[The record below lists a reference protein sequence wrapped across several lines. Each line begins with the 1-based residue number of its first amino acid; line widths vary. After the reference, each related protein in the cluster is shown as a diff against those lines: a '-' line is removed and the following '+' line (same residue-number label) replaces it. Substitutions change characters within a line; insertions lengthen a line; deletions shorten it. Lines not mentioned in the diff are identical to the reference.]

1 MYGTISQLL
10 DKTTAENPDAIV
22 QLGKNRAG
30 SFIPRS
36 YSLLQRE
43 SRGLAL
49 ALRRL
54 GVRRGDAVGI
64 ISDNRSEWFVADL
77 AILSLGAADVPR
89 GRDAMPYEIEYMFS
103 VTGLSIAFAENDA
116 QLEKMLALRPSLPAL
131 RTIILIEGENRSD
144 SGDVEVRLY
153 SDLLEEGLSLLDAE
167 GGKEEIEREI
177 ALGNEEDTATIIF
190 TSGTTGLPKGVMLS
204 HRNIIYQLHAVDK
217 IIVFEKGWT
226 ALSVL
231 PIWHAFERIIQYVV
245 LFKCCTVAYSKPIG
259 KVMLTDFQRVNPEV
273 FCSVPRIWET
283 VKAGVYQNLKNK
295 KPIERKV
302 FSFFLAAAKL
312 RRHFENL
319 AYDLYPR
326 LGKPNRI
333 RMKAAMIPYAFFS
346 LIYRLGDKLA
356 FSQIKEKLG
365 SSFVAGISGGGS
377 MSRDVE
383 EFFSAIGIKLLD
395 GYGLTETAPVIG
407 LQRYPRSIVGYMQP
421 FEGTEI
427 KVVDPETGRELP
439 KGEKGEL
446 LVRGPQVMKGYYNDE
461 ERTRRVIDRD
471 GFFHTGDLAI
481 IEARGDFAIVGRVKD
496 TIVLSGGENIEP
508 VPIEN
513 ALIASE
519 YIESAV
525 VVGQDRRYLGAL
537 IVIDSKNVERFLKDS
552 NVPYFNKTDLTDMDE
567 VRHLID
573 GEVQRL
579 VSRANGFKPYEQV
592 SRFVLLSRPFQ
603 VGRELSAKQEVKR
616 AEIQKLYK
624 DEIES
629 IFI

>member
-1 MYGTISQLL
+1 MYGTIIQLF
-10 DKTTAENPDAIV
+10 DNTVRNNPEAIA

-30 SFIPRS
+30 SFIPRT
-36 YSLLQRE
+36 YATLQRE
-43 SRGLAL
+43 SRAIAL
-49 ALRRL
+49 SLRRL
-54 GVRRGDAVGI
+54 GVKRGDVVGI
-64 ISDNRSEWFVADL
+64 ISDNRSEWFVIDL
-77 AILSLGAADVPR
+77 AILSLGAADTPR
-89 GRDAMPYEIEYMFS
+89 GRDAMPYEVEYILGATKS
-103 VTGLSIAFAENDA
+103 RIVFAENPD
-116 QLEKMLALRPSLPAL
+116 QLCKIAALKPSLPFL
-131 RTIILIEGENRSD
+131 ETIILIEGDKIETSD
-144 SGDVEVRLY
+144 VNVILY
-153 SDLLEEGLSLLDAE
+153 SELLEQGLHLLDAE
-167 GGKEEIEREI
+167 GGQEEIEREI
-177 ALGNEEDTATIIF
+177 ALGTEEDTATIIF
-190 TSGTTGLPKGVMLS
+190 TSGTTGMPKGVMIS

-217 IIVFEKGWT
+217 IIDFKKGWT
-226 ALSVL
+226 SLSVL

-245 LFKCCTVAYSKPIG
+245 IFKCCNIAYSKPIG

-273 FCSVPRIWET
+273 LCSVPRIWET

-295 KPIERKV
+295 KPVERKV
-302 FSFFLAAAKL
+302 FDFFVSVAKRKL
-312 RRHFENL
+312 HFENI

-326 LGKPNRI
+326 FGKPNKI
-333 RMKAAMIPYAFFS
+333 MMKLALIPYFF
-346 LIYRLGDKLA
+346 LNILYKLGDKVA

-377 MSRDVE
+377 MSKDVE

-407 LQRYPRSIVGYMQP
+407 LQRYPRSIQGYMQP

-427 KVVDPETGRELP
+427 KIIDTETGEQLGI
-439 KGEKGEL
+439 GEKGEL
-446 LVRGPQVMKGYYNDE
+446 LVRGPQVMKGYYNDP
-461 ERTRRVIDRD
+461 ERTARAIDSD

-481 IEARGDFAIVGRVKD
+481 VEARGDFAIVGRVKD

-513 ALIASE
+513 AIKSSE
-519 YIESAV
+519 YVDNVV

-537 IVIDSKNVERFLKDS
+537 IVIDTKNVERYLKDS
-552 NVPYFNKTDLTDMDE
+552 QVPYINKADLTELDE

-579 VSRANGFKPYEQV
+579 VSRSTGFKPYEQV
-592 SRFVLLSRPFQ
+592 PRFVLLSKPFQ

-624 DEIES
+624 DEIDS
-629 IFI
+629 IFS

>member
-1 MYGTISQLL
+1 MYGTIIQVF
-10 DKTTAENPDAIV
+10 DKTVNDNPDAIV

-30 SFIPRS
+30 SFIPRT
-36 YSLLQRE
+36 YATLQRE
-43 SRGLAL
+43 SRALAL
-49 ALRRL
+49 ALRHL
-54 GVRRGDAVGI
+54 GVQRGDIVGI
-64 ISDNRSEWFVADL
+64 ISDNRSEWFVTDL
-77 AILSLGAADVPR
+77 AILSLGAADTPR
-89 GRDAMPYEIEYMFS
+89 GRDAMPYEVEYILG
-103 VTGLSIAFAENDA
+103 VTRCRMAFAENKD
-116 QLEKMLALRPSLPAL
+116 QLNKILALKPSLPDL
-131 RTIILIEGENRSD
+131 ERIVLIEGEKPESAE
-144 SGDVEVRLY
+144 VEVILY
-153 SDLLEEGLSLLDAE
+153 QDLLDEGLALLDAE
-167 GGKEEIEREI
+167 GGKAEIEREI
-177 ALGNEEDTATIIF
+177 ALGDEEDTATIIF

-217 IIVFEKGWT
+217 IIDFKKGWT

-245 LFKCCTVAYSKPIG
+245 IHKCCRIAYSKPIG

-273 FCSVPRIWET
+273 LCSVPRIWET
-283 VKAGVYQNLKNK
+283 VKAGVYQNLRNK

-302 FSFFLAAAKL
+302 FSFFVAIAKRKL
-312 RRHFENL
+312 HYENV

-326 LGKPNRI
+326 FGKPNKL
-333 RMKAAMIPYAFFS
+333 RMKAALIPYAFFN
-346 LIYRLGDKLA
+346 LLYKIGDKVA

-365 SSFVAGISGGGS
+365 SSFVTGISGGGS

-407 LQRYPRSIVGYMQP
+407 LQRYPRSIQGYMQP

-427 KVVDPETGRELP
+427 KIIDTETGEPL
-439 KGEKGEL
+439 GIGQKGEL
-446 LVRGPQVMKGYYNDE
+446 LVRGPQVMKGYFNDP
-461 ERTRRVIDRD
+461 ERTARAIDSD

-481 IEARGDFAIVGRVKD
+481 VEARGDFAIVGRVKD

-513 ALIASE
+513 ALKSSE
-519 YIESAV
+519 YIENVV

-537 IVIDSKNVERFLKDS
+537 IVIDTKNVERFLKDS
-552 NVPYFNKTDLTDMDE
+552 QVPYINKAELTELDE
-567 VRHLID
+567 VKHLID

-579 VSRANGFKPYEQV
+579 VSRSAGFKPYEQV
-592 SRFVLLSRPFQ
+592 PRFALLSKPFQ

-629 IFI
+629 IFA

>member
-1 MYGTISQLL
+1 MYGTIIQVF
-10 DKTTAENPDAIV
+10 DKTVNDNPDAIV

-30 SFIPRS
+30 SFIPRT
-36 YSLLQRE
+36 YATLQRE
-43 SRGLAL
+43 SRALAL
-49 ALRRL
+49 ALRHL
-54 GVRRGDAVGI
+54 GVQRGDIVGI
-64 ISDNRSEWFVADL
+64 ISDNRSEWFVTDL
-77 AILSLGAADVPR
+77 AILSLGAADTPR
-89 GRDAMPYEIEYMFS
+89 GRDAMPYEVEYILG
-103 VTGLSIAFAENDA
+103 VTRCRMAFAENKD
-116 QLEKMLALRPSLPAL
+116 QLNKILALKPSLPDL
-131 RTIILIEGENRSD
+131 ERIVLIEGERPESAE
-144 SGDVEVRLY
+144 VEVILY
-153 SDLLEEGLSLLDAE
+153 QDLLDEGLALLDAE
-167 GGKEEIEREI
+167 GGKAEIEREI
-177 ALGNEEDTATIIF
+177 ALGDEEDTATIIF

-217 IIVFEKGWT
+217 IIDFKKGWT

-245 LFKCCTVAYSKPIG
+245 IHKCCRIAYSKPIG

-273 FCSVPRIWET
+273 LCSVPRIWET
-283 VKAGVYQNLKNK
+283 VKAGVYQNLRNK

-302 FSFFLAAAKL
+302 FSFFVAIAKRKL
-312 RRHFENL
+312 HYENV

-326 LGKPNRI
+326 FGKPNKL
-333 RMKAAMIPYAFFS
+333 RMKAALIPYAFFN
-346 LIYRLGDKLA
+346 LLYKIGDKVA

-365 SSFVAGISGGGS
+365 SSFVTGISGGGS

-407 LQRYPRSIVGYMQP
+407 LQRYPRSIQGYMQP

-427 KVVDPETGRELP
+427 KIIDTETGEPL
-439 KGEKGEL
+439 GIGQKGEL
-446 LVRGPQVMKGYYNDE
+446 LVRGPQVMKGYFNDP
-461 ERTRRVIDRD
+461 ERTARAIDSD

-481 IEARGDFAIVGRVKD
+481 VEARGDFAIVGRVKD

-513 ALIASE
+513 ALKSSE
-519 YIESAV
+519 YIENVV

-537 IVIDSKNVERFLKDS
+537 IVIDTKNVERFLKDS
-552 NVPYFNKTDLTDMDE
+552 QVPYINKAELTELDE
-567 VRHLID
+567 VKHLID

-579 VSRANGFKPYEQV
+579 VSRSAGFKPYEQV
-592 SRFVLLSRPFQ
+592 PRFALLSKPFQ

-629 IFI
+629 IFA

>member
-1 MYGTISQLL
+1 MYGTIIQVF
-10 DKTTAENPDAIV
+10 DKTVNDNPDAIV

-30 SFIPRS
+30 SFIPRT
-36 YSLLQRE
+36 YATLQRE
-43 SRGLAL
+43 SRAL
-49 ALRRL
+49 ALTLRHL
-54 GVRRGDAVGI
+54 GVQRGDIVGI
-64 ISDNRSEWFVADL
+64 ISDNRSEWFVTDL
-77 AILSLGAADVPR
+77 AILSLGAADTPR
-89 GRDAMPYEIEYMFS
+89 GRDAMPYEVEYILG
-103 VTGLSIAFAENDA
+103 VTRCRMAFAENKD
-116 QLEKMLALRPSLPAL
+116 QLNKILALKPSLPDL
-131 RTIILIEGENRSD
+131 ERIVLIEGEKPESAE
-144 SGDVEVRLY
+144 VEVILY
-153 SDLLEEGLSLLDAE
+153 QDLLDEGLALLDAE
-167 GGKEEIEREI
+167 GGKAEIEREI
-177 ALGNEEDTATIIF
+177 ALGDEEDIATIIF

-217 IIVFEKGWT
+217 IIDFKKGWT

-245 LFKCCTVAYSKPIG
+245 IHKCCRIAYSKPIG

-273 FCSVPRIWET
+273 LCSVPRIWET
-283 VKAGVYQNLKNK
+283 VKAGVYQNLRNK

-302 FSFFLAAAKL
+302 FSFFVAIAKRKL
-312 RRHFENL
+312 HYENV

-326 LGKPNRI
+326 FGKPNKL
-333 RMKAAMIPYAFFS
+333 RMKAAFIPYAFFN
-346 LIYRLGDKLA
+346 LLYKIGDKVA

-365 SSFVAGISGGGS
+365 SSFVTGISGGGS

-407 LQRYPRSIVGYMQP
+407 LQRYPRSIQGYMQP

-427 KVVDPETGRELP
+427 KIIDTETGEPL
-439 KGEKGEL
+439 GIGQKGEL
-446 LVRGPQVMKGYYNDE
+446 LVRGPQVMKGYFNDP
-461 ERTRRVIDRD
+461 ERTARAIDSD

-481 IEARGDFAIVGRVKD
+481 VEARGDFAIVGRVKD

-513 ALIASE
+513 ALKSSE
-519 YIESAV
+519 YIENVV

-537 IVIDSKNVERFLKDS
+537 IVIDTKNVERFLKDS
-552 NVPYFNKTDLTDMDE
+552 QVPYINKAELTELDE
-567 VRHLID
+567 VKHLID

-579 VSRANGFKPYEQV
+579 VSRSAGFKPYEQV
-592 SRFVLLSRPFQ
+592 PRFALLSKPFQ

-624 DEIES
+624 DEIER
-629 IFI
+629 IFA

>member
-1 MYGTISQLL
+1 MYGTIIQVF
-10 DKTTAENPDAIV
+10 DKTVNDNPDAIV

-30 SFIPRS
+30 SFIPRT
-36 YSLLQRE
+36 YATLQRE
-43 SRGLAL
+43 SRALAL
-49 ALRRL
+49 ALRHL
-54 GVRRGDAVGI
+54 GVQRGDIVGI
-64 ISDNRSEWFVADL
+64 ISDNRSEWFVTDL
-77 AILSLGAADVPR
+77 AILSLGAADTPR
-89 GRDAMPYEIEYMFS
+89 GRDAMPYEVEYILG
-103 VTGLSIAFAENDA
+103 VTRCRMAFAENKD
-116 QLEKMLALRPSLPAL
+116 QLNKILALKPSLPDL
-131 RTIILIEGENRSD
+131 ERIVLIEGERPEPAE
-144 SGDVEVRLY
+144 VEVILY
-153 SDLLEEGLSLLDAE
+153 QDLLDEGLALLDAE
-167 GGKEEIEREI
+167 GGKAEIEREI
-177 ALGNEEDTATIIF
+177 ALGDEEDTATIIF

-217 IIVFEKGWT
+217 IIDFKKGWT

-245 LFKCCTVAYSKPIG
+245 IHKCCRIAYSKPIG

-273 FCSVPRIWET
+273 LCSVPRIWET
-283 VKAGVYQNLKNK
+283 VKAGVYQNLRNK

-302 FSFFLAAAKL
+302 FSFFVAIAKRKL
-312 RRHFENL
+312 HYENV

-326 LGKPNRI
+326 FGKPNKL
-333 RMKAAMIPYAFFS
+333 RMKAAFIPYAFFN
-346 LIYRLGDKLA
+346 LLYKIGDKVA

-365 SSFVAGISGGGS
+365 SSFVTGISGGGS

-407 LQRYPRSIVGYMQP
+407 LQRYPRSIQGYMQP

-427 KVVDPETGRELP
+427 KIIDTETGEPL
-439 KGEKGEL
+439 GIGQKGEL
-446 LVRGPQVMKGYYNDE
+446 LVRGPQVMKGYFNDP
-461 ERTRRVIDRD
+461 ERTARAIDSD

-481 IEARGDFAIVGRVKD
+481 VEARGDFAIVGRVKD

-513 ALIASE
+513 ALKSSE
-519 YIESAV
+519 YIENVV

-537 IVIDSKNVERFLKDS
+537 IVIDTKNVERFLKDS
-552 NVPYFNKTDLTDMDE
+552 QVPYINKAELTELDE
-567 VRHLID
+567 VKHLID
-573 GEVQRL
+573 GEIQRL
-579 VSRANGFKPYEQV
+579 VSRSAGFKPYEQV
-592 SRFVLLSRPFQ
+592 PRFALLSKPFQ

-629 IFI
+629 IFA

>member
-1 MYGTISQLL
+1 MYGTIIQVF
-10 DKTTAENPDAIV
+10 DKTVNDNPDAIV

-30 SFIPRS
+30 SFIPRT
-36 YSLLQRE
+36 YATLQRE
-43 SRGLAL
+43 SRALAL
-49 ALRRL
+49 ALRHL
-54 GVRRGDAVGI
+54 GVQRGDIVGI
-64 ISDNRSEWFVADL
+64 ISDNRSEWFVTDL
-77 AILSLGAADVPR
+77 AILSLGAADTPR
-89 GRDAMPYEIEYMFS
+89 GRDAMPYEVEYILG
-103 VTGLSIAFAENDA
+103 VTRCRMAFAENKD
-116 QLEKMLALRPSLPAL
+116 QLSKILALKPSLPDL
-131 RTIILIEGENRSD
+131 ERIVLIEGEKPEPAE
-144 SGDVEVRLY
+144 VEVILY
-153 SDLLEEGLSLLDAE
+153 QDLLDEGLALLDAE
-167 GGKEEIEREI
+167 GGKAEIEREI
-177 ALGNEEDTATIIF
+177 ALGDEEDTATIIF

-217 IIVFEKGWT
+217 IIDFKKGWT

-245 LFKCCTVAYSKPIG
+245 IHKCCRIAYSKPIG

-273 FCSVPRIWET
+273 LCSVPRIWET
-283 VKAGVYQNLKNK
+283 VKAGVYQNLRNK

-302 FSFFLAAAKL
+302 FSFFVAIAKRKL
-312 RRHFENL
+312 HYENV

-326 LGKPNRI
+326 FGKPNKL
-333 RMKAAMIPYAFFS
+333 RMKAAFIPYAFFN
-346 LIYRLGDKLA
+346 LLYKIGDKVA

-365 SSFVAGISGGGS
+365 SSFVTGISGGGS

-407 LQRYPRSIVGYMQP
+407 LQRYPRSIQGYMQP

-427 KVVDPETGRELP
+427 KIIDTETGEPL
-439 KGEKGEL
+439 GIGQKGEL
-446 LVRGPQVMKGYYNDE
+446 LVRGPQVMKGYFNDP
-461 ERTRRVIDRD
+461 ERTARAIDSD

-481 IEARGDFAIVGRVKD
+481 VEARGDFAIVGRVKD

-513 ALIASE
+513 ALKSSE
-519 YIESAV
+519 YIENVV

-537 IVIDSKNVERFLKDS
+537 IVIDTKNVERFLKDS
-552 NVPYFNKTDLTDMDE
+552 QVPYINKAELTELDE
-567 VRHLID
+567 VKHLID

-579 VSRANGFKPYEQV
+579 VSRSAGFKPYEQV
-592 SRFVLLSRPFQ
+592 PRFALLSKPFQ

-629 IFI
+629 IFA

>member
-1 MYGTISQLL
+1 MYGTIIQVF
-10 DKTTAENPDAIV
+10 DKTVNDNPDAIV

-30 SFIPRS
+30 SFIPRT
-36 YSLLQRE
+36 YATLQRE
-43 SRGLAL
+43 SRALAL
-49 ALRRL
+49 ALRHL
-54 GVRRGDAVGI
+54 GVQRGDIVGI
-64 ISDNRSEWFVADL
+64 ISDNRSEWFVTDL
-77 AILSLGAADVPR
+77 AILSLGAADTPR
-89 GRDAMPYEIEYMFS
+89 GRDAMPYEVEYILG
-103 VTGLSIAFAENDA
+103 VTRCRMAFAENKD
-116 QLEKMLALRPSLPAL
+116 QLNKILALKPSLPDL
-131 RTIILIEGENRSD
+131 ERIVLIEGEKPESAE
-144 SGDVEVRLY
+144 VEVILY
-153 SDLLEEGLSLLDAE
+153 QDLLDEGLALLDAE
-167 GGKEEIEREI
+167 GGKAEIEREI
-177 ALGNEEDTATIIF
+177 ALGDEEDTATIIF

-217 IIVFEKGWT
+217 IIDFKKGWT

-245 LFKCCTVAYSKPIG
+245 IHKCCRIAYSKPIG

-273 FCSVPRIWET
+273 LCSVPRIWET
-283 VKAGVYQNLKNK
+283 VKAGVYQNLRNK

-302 FSFFLAAAKL
+302 FSFFVAIAKRKL
-312 RRHFENL
+312 HYENV

-326 LGKPNRI
+326 FGKPNKL
-333 RMKAAMIPYAFFS
+333 RMKAVFIPYAFFN
-346 LIYRLGDKLA
+346 LLYKIGDKVA

-365 SSFVAGISGGGS
+365 SSFVTGISGGGS

-407 LQRYPRSIVGYMQP
+407 LQRYPRSIQGYMQP

-427 KVVDPETGRELP
+427 KIIDTETGEPL
-439 KGEKGEL
+439 GIGQKGEL
-446 LVRGPQVMKGYYNDE
+446 LVRGPQVMKGYFNDP
-461 ERTRRVIDRD
+461 ERTARAIDSD

-481 IEARGDFAIVGRVKD
+481 VEARGDFAIVGRVKD

-513 ALIASE
+513 ALKSSE
-519 YIESAV
+519 YIENVV

-537 IVIDSKNVERFLKDS
+537 IVIDTKNVERFLKDS
-552 NVPYFNKTDLTDMDE
+552 QVPYINKAELTELDE
-567 VRHLID
+567 VKHLID

-579 VSRANGFKPYEQV
+579 VSRSAGFKPYEQV
-592 SRFVLLSRPFQ
+592 PRFALLSKPFQ
-603 VGRELSAKQEVKR
+603 IGRELSAKQEVKR

-629 IFI
+629 IFA

>member
-1 MYGTISQLL
+1 MYGTIIQVF
-10 DKTTAENPDAIV
+10 DKTVNDNPDAIV

-30 SFIPRS
+30 SFIPRT
-36 YSLLQRE
+36 YATLQRE
-43 SRGLAL
+43 SRALAL
-49 ALRRL
+49 ALRHL
-54 GVRRGDAVGI
+54 GVQRGDIVGI
-64 ISDNRSEWFVADL
+64 ISDNRSEWFVTDL
-77 AILSLGAADVPR
+77 AILSLGAADTPR
-89 GRDAMPYEIEYMFS
+89 GRDAMPYEVEYILG
-103 VTGLSIAFAENDA
+103 VTRCRMAFAENKD
-116 QLEKMLALRPSLPAL
+116 QLNKILALKPSLPDL
-131 RTIILIEGENRSD
+131 ERIILIEGEKPEPAE
-144 SGDVEVRLY
+144 VEVILY
-153 SDLLEEGLSLLDAE
+153 QDLLDEGLALLDAE
-167 GGKEEIEREI
+167 GGKAEIEREI
-177 ALGNEEDTATIIF
+177 ALGDEEDTATIIF

-217 IIVFEKGWT
+217 IIDFKKGWT

-245 LFKCCTVAYSKPIG
+245 IHKCCRIAYSKPIG

-273 FCSVPRIWET
+273 LCSVPRIWET
-283 VKAGVYQNLKNK
+283 VKAGVYQNLRNK

-302 FSFFLAAAKL
+302 FSFFVVIAKRKL
-312 RRHFENL
+312 HYENV

-326 LGKPNRI
+326 FGKPNKL
-333 RMKAAMIPYAFFS
+333 RMKAALIPYAFFN
-346 LIYRLGDKLA
+346 LLYKIGDKVA

-365 SSFVAGISGGGS
+365 SSFVTGISGGGS

-407 LQRYPRSIVGYMQP
+407 LQRYPRSIQGYMQP

-427 KVVDPETGRELP
+427 KIVDTETGEPL
-439 KGEKGEL
+439 GIGQKGEL
-446 LVRGPQVMKGYYNDE
+446 LVRGPQVMKGYFNDP
-461 ERTRRVIDRD
+461 ERTARAIDSD

-481 IEARGDFAIVGRVKD
+481 VEARGDFAIVGRVKD

-513 ALIASE
+513 ALKSSE
-519 YIESAV
+519 YIENVV

-537 IVIDSKNVERFLKDS
+537 IVIDTKNVERFLKDS
-552 NVPYFNKTDLTDMDE
+552 QVPYINKAELTELDE
-567 VRHLID
+567 VKHLID

-579 VSRANGFKPYEQV
+579 VSRSAGFKPYEQV
-592 SRFVLLSRPFQ
+592 PRFALLSKPFQ

-629 IFI
+629 IFG

>member
-1 MYGTISQLL
+1 MYGTIIQLF
-10 DKTTAENPDAIV
+10 DNTVRNNPEAIA

-30 SFIPRS
+30 SFIPRT
-36 YSLLQRE
+36 YATLQRE
-43 SRGLAL
+43 SRAIAL
-49 ALRRL
+49 SLRRL
-54 GVRRGDAVGI
+54 GVKRGDVVGI
-64 ISDNRSEWFVADL
+64 ISDNRSEWFVIDL
-77 AILSLGAADVPR
+77 AILSLGAADTPR
-89 GRDAMPYEIEYMFS
+89 GRDAMPYEVEYILGATKS
-103 VTGLSIAFAENDA
+103 RIVFAENPD
-116 QLEKMLALRPSLPAL
+116 QLCKIAALKPSLPFL
-131 RTIILIEGENRSD
+131 ETIILIEGDKIETSD
-144 SGDVEVRLY
+144 VNVILY
-153 SDLLEEGLSLLDAE
+153 SELLEQGLHLLDAE
-167 GGKEEIEREI
+167 GGQEEIEREI
-177 ALGNEEDTATIIF
+177 TLGTEEDTATIIF
-190 TSGTTGLPKGVMLS
+190 TSGTTGMPKGVMIS

-217 IIVFEKGWT
+217 IIDFKKGWT
-226 ALSVL
+226 SLSVL

-245 LFKCCTVAYSKPIG
+245 IFKCCNIAYSKPIG

-273 FCSVPRIWET
+273 LCSVPRIWET

-295 KPIERKV
+295 KPVERKV
-302 FSFFLAAAKL
+302 FDFFVSVAKRKL
-312 RRHFENL
+312 HFENI

-326 LGKPNRI
+326 FGKPNKI
-333 RMKAAMIPYAFFS
+333 MMKLALIPYFF
-346 LIYRLGDKLA
+346 LNILYKLGDKVA

-377 MSRDVE
+377 MSKDVE

-407 LQRYPRSIVGYMQP
+407 LQRYPRSIQGYMQP

-427 KVVDPETGRELP
+427 KIIDTETGEQLGI
-439 KGEKGEL
+439 GEKGEL
-446 LVRGPQVMKGYYNDE
+446 LVRGPQVMKGYYNDP
-461 ERTRRVIDRD
+461 ERTARAIDSD

-481 IEARGDFAIVGRVKD
+481 VEARGDFAIVGRVKD

-513 ALIASE
+513 AIKSSE
-519 YIESAV
+519 YVDNVV

-537 IVIDSKNVERFLKDS
+537 IVIDTKNVERYLKDS
-552 NVPYFNKTDLTDMDE
+552 QVPYINKADLTELDE

-579 VSRANGFKPYEQV
+579 VSRSTGFKPYEQV
-592 SRFVLLSRPFQ
+592 PRFVLLSKPFQ

-624 DEIES
+624 DEIDS
-629 IFI
+629 IFS

>member
-1 MYGTISQLL
+1 MYGTIIQVF
-10 DKTTAENPDAIV
+10 DKTVNDNPDAIV

-30 SFIPRS
+30 SFIPRT
-36 YSLLQRE
+36 YATLQRE
-43 SRGLAL
+43 SRALAL
-49 ALRRL
+49 ALRHL
-54 GVRRGDAVGI
+54 GVQRGDIVGI
-64 ISDNRSEWFVADL
+64 ISDNRSEWFVTDL
-77 AILSLGAADVPR
+77 AILSLGAADTPR
-89 GRDAMPYEIEYMFS
+89 GRDAMPYEVEYILG
-103 VTGLSIAFAENDA
+103 VTRCRMAFAENKD
-116 QLEKMLALRPSLPAL
+116 QLNKILALKPSLPDL
-131 RTIILIEGENRSD
+131 ERIVLIEGERPEPAE
-144 SGDVEVRLY
+144 VEVILY
-153 SDLLEEGLSLLDAE
+153 QDLLDEGLALLDAE
-167 GGKEEIEREI
+167 GGKAEIEREI
-177 ALGNEEDTATIIF
+177 ALGDEEDTATIIF

-217 IIVFEKGWT
+217 IIDFKKGWT

-245 LFKCCTVAYSKPIG
+245 IHKCCRIAYSKPIG

-273 FCSVPRIWET
+273 LCSVPRIWET
-283 VKAGVYQNLKNK
+283 VKAGVYQNLRNK

-302 FSFFLAAAKL
+302 FSFFVAIAKRKL
-312 RRHFENL
+312 HYENV

-326 LGKPNRI
+326 FGKPNKL
-333 RMKAAMIPYAFFS
+333 RMKAAFIPYAFFN
-346 LIYRLGDKLA
+346 LLYKIGDKVA

-365 SSFVAGISGGGS
+365 SSFVTGISGGGS

-407 LQRYPRSIVGYMQP
+407 LQRYPRSIQGYMQP
-421 FEGTEI
+421 FEGTEMKI
-427 KVVDPETGRELP
+427 IDTETGEPL
-439 KGEKGEL
+439 GIGQKGEL
-446 LVRGPQVMKGYYNDE
+446 LVRGPQVMKGYFNDP
-461 ERTRRVIDRD
+461 ERTARAIDSD

-481 IEARGDFAIVGRVKD
+481 VEARGDFAIVGRVKD

-513 ALIASE
+513 ALKSSE
-519 YIESAV
+519 YIENVV

-537 IVIDSKNVERFLKDS
+537 IVIDTKNVERFLKDS
-552 NVPYFNKTDLTDMDE
+552 QVPYINKAELTELDE
-567 VRHLID
+567 VKHLID

-579 VSRANGFKPYEQV
+579 VSRSAGFKPYEQV
-592 SRFVLLSRPFQ
+592 PRFALLSKPFQ

-629 IFI
+629 IFA

>member
-1 MYGTISQLL
+1 MQGSIIQLF
-10 DKTTAENPDAIV
+10 DDRVERWPDSIV

-30 SFIPRS
+30 QFVPRT
-36 YSLLQRE
+36 YRTLQRE
-43 SRGLAL
+43 SRALAL
-49 ALRRL
+49 SLRRL
-54 GVRRGDAVGI
+54 GVSRGDAVGI
-64 ISDNRSEWFVADL
+64 ISDNRSEWFVTDL
-77 AILSLGAADVPR
+77 AILSLGAADTPR
-89 GRDAMPYEIEYMFS
+89 GRDAMPYEVEYILKT
-103 VTGLSIAFAENDA
+103 TGSRVAFAENAD
-116 QLEKMLALRPSLPAL
+116 QLEKIMKLSASLPEL
-131 RTIILIEGENRSD
+131 RTIVLIEGEKPAS
-144 SGDVEVRLY
+144 SAVEVILY
-153 SDLLEEGLSLLDAE
+153 SELLEEGLCILDTPE
-167 GGKEEIEREI
+167 GSAEIEHEI
-177 ALGNEEDTATIIF
+177 ALGTADDTATIIF
-190 TSGTTGLPKGVMLS
+190 TSGTTGLPKGVMIS
-204 HRNIIYQLHAVDK
+204 HGNIISQLYAVDR
-217 IIVFEKGWT
+217 IIEFKKGWT

-245 LFKCCTVAYSKPIG
+245 IHRGCCIAYSKPIG

-273 FCSVPRIWET
+273 LCSVPRIWET
-283 VKAGVYQNLKNK
+283 VKAGVYQNLRNK

-312 RRHFENL
+312 RRHFENV

-326 LGKPNRI
+326 FKGPDRVKMALAVVPYHILDLVYRI
-333 RMKAAMIPYAFFS
+333 
-346 LIYRLGDKLA
+346 GDKVA

-365 SSFVAGISGGGS
+365 TSFVTGISGGGS

-395 GYGLTETAPVIG
+395 GYGLTETSPVIG
-407 LQRYPRSIVGYMQP
+407 LQRYPRSIAGYMKP
-421 FEGTEI
+421 FEGTEV

-439 KGEKGEL
+439 IGEKGEL
-446 LVRGPQVMKGYYNDE
+446 LVRGPQVMKGYYKDP
-461 ERTRRVIDRD
+461 ERTSRAIDSD

-513 ALIASE
+513 ALLASE
-519 YIESAV
+519 YIDSAV

-537 IVIDSKNVERFLKDS
+537 IVINGKNVERFLKDS
-552 NVPYFNKTDLTDMDE
+552 QVPYMNKTDLSALPE
-567 VRHLID
+567 VEHLID

-579 VSRANGFKPYEQV
+579 VSRAAGFKPYEQIP
-592 SRFVLLSRPFQ
+592 RFVLLSKPFQ

-629 IFI
+629 IFA

>member
-1 MYGTISQLL
+1 MYGTIIQVF
-10 DKTTAENPDAIV
+10 DKTVNDNPDAIV

-30 SFIPRS
+30 SFIPRT
-36 YSLLQRE
+36 YATLQRE
-43 SRGLAL
+43 SRALAL
-49 ALRRL
+49 ALRHL
-54 GVRRGDAVGI
+54 GVQRGDIVGI
-64 ISDNRSEWFVADL
+64 ISDNRSEWFVTDL
-77 AILSLGAADVPR
+77 AILSLGAADTPR
-89 GRDAMPYEIEYMFS
+89 GRDAMPYEVEYILG
-103 VTGLSIAFAENDA
+103 VTRCRMAFAENKD
-116 QLEKMLALRPSLPAL
+116 QLNKILALKPSLPDL
-131 RTIILIEGENRSD
+131 ERIVLIEGEKPESAE
-144 SGDVEVRLY
+144 VEVILY
-153 SDLLEEGLSLLDAE
+153 QDLLDEGLALLDTE
-167 GGKEEIEREI
+167 GGKAEIEREI
-177 ALGNEEDTATIIF
+177 ALGDEEDTATIIF

-217 IIVFEKGWT
+217 IIDFKKGWT

-245 LFKCCTVAYSKPIG
+245 IHKCCRIAYSKPIG

-273 FCSVPRIWET
+273 LCSVPRIWET
-283 VKAGVYQNLKNK
+283 VKAGVYQNLRNK

-302 FSFFLAAAKL
+302 FSFFVAIAKRKL
-312 RRHFENL
+312 HYENV

-326 LGKPNRI
+326 FGKPNKL
-333 RMKAAMIPYAFFS
+333 RMKTAFIPYAFFN
-346 LIYRLGDKLA
+346 LLYKIGDKVA

-365 SSFVAGISGGGS
+365 SSFVTGISGGGS

-407 LQRYPRSIVGYMQP
+407 LQRYPRSIQGYMQP

-427 KVVDPETGRELP
+427 KIIDTETGEPL
-439 KGEKGEL
+439 GIGQKGEL
-446 LVRGPQVMKGYYNDE
+446 LVRGPQVMNGYFNDP
-461 ERTRRVIDRD
+461 ERTARAIDSD

-481 IEARGDFAIVGRVKD
+481 VEARGDFAIVGRVKD
-496 TIVLSGGENIEP
+496 TIVLSCGENIEP

-513 ALIASE
+513 ALKSSE
-519 YIESAV
+519 YIENVV

-537 IVIDSKNVERFLKDS
+537 IVIDTKNVERFLKDS
-552 NVPYFNKTDLTDMDE
+552 QVPYINKAELTELDE
-567 VRHLID
+567 VKHLID

-579 VSRANGFKPYEQV
+579 VSRSAGFKPYEQV
-592 SRFVLLSRPFQ
+592 PRFALLSKPFQ

-629 IFI
+629 IFA

>member
-1 MYGTISQLL
+1 MYGTIIQVF
-10 DKTTAENPDAIV
+10 DKTVNDNPDAIV

-30 SFIPRS
+30 SFIPRT
-36 YSLLQRE
+36 YATLQRE
-43 SRGLAL
+43 SRALAL
-49 ALRRL
+49 ALRHL
-54 GVRRGDAVGI
+54 GVQRGDIVGI
-64 ISDNRSEWFVADL
+64 ISDNRSEWFVTDL
-77 AILSLGAADVPR
+77 AILSLGAADTPR
-89 GRDAMPYEIEYMFS
+89 GRDAMPYEVEYILG
-103 VTGLSIAFAENDA
+103 VTRCRMAFAENKD
-116 QLEKMLALRPSLPAL
+116 QLNKILALKPSLPDL
-131 RTIILIEGENRSD
+131 ERIVLIEGERPESAE
-144 SGDVEVRLY
+144 VEVILY
-153 SDLLEEGLSLLDAE
+153 QDLLDEGLALLDAE
-167 GGKEEIEREI
+167 GGKAEIEREI
-177 ALGNEEDTATIIF
+177 ALGDEEDTATIIF

-217 IIVFEKGWT
+217 IIDFKKGWT

-245 LFKCCTVAYSKPIG
+245 IHKCCRIAYSKPIG

-273 FCSVPRIWET
+273 LCSVPRIWET
-283 VKAGVYQNLKNK
+283 VKAGVYQNLRNK

-302 FSFFLAAAKL
+302 FSFFVAIAKRKL
-312 RRHFENL
+312 HYENV

-326 LGKPNRI
+326 FGKPNKL
-333 RMKAAMIPYAFFS
+333 RMKAALILYAFFN
-346 LIYRLGDKLA
+346 LLYKIGDKVA

-365 SSFVAGISGGGS
+365 SSFVTGISGGGS

-407 LQRYPRSIVGYMQP
+407 LQRYPRSIQGYMQP

-427 KVVDPETGRELP
+427 KIIDTETGEPL
-439 KGEKGEL
+439 GIGQKGEL
-446 LVRGPQVMKGYYNDE
+446 LVRGPQVMKGYFNDP
-461 ERTRRVIDRD
+461 ERTARAIDSD

-481 IEARGDFAIVGRVKD
+481 VEARGDFAIVGRVKD

-513 ALIASE
+513 ALKSSE
-519 YIESAV
+519 YIENVV

-537 IVIDSKNVERFLKDS
+537 IVIDTKNVERFLKDS
-552 NVPYFNKTDLTDMDE
+552 QVPYINKAELTELDE
-567 VRHLID
+567 VKHLID

-579 VSRANGFKPYEQV
+579 VSRSAGFKPYEQV
-592 SRFVLLSRPFQ
+592 PRFALLSKPFQ

-629 IFI
+629 IFA

>member
-1 MYGTISQLL
+1 MYGTIIQVF
-10 DKTTAENPDAIV
+10 DKTVNDNPDAIV

-30 SFIPRS
+30 SFIPRT
-36 YSLLQRE
+36 YATLQRE
-43 SRGLAL
+43 SRALAL
-49 ALRRL
+49 ALRHL
-54 GVRRGDAVGI
+54 GVQRGDIVGI
-64 ISDNRSEWFVADL
+64 ISDNRSEWFVTDL
-77 AILSLGAADVPR
+77 AILSLGAADTPR
-89 GRDAMPYEIEYMFS
+89 GRDAMPYEVEYILG
-103 VTGLSIAFAENDA
+103 VTRCRMAFAENKD
-116 QLEKMLALRPSLPAL
+116 QLNKILALKPSLPDL
-131 RTIILIEGENRSD
+131 ERIVLIEGEKPESAE
-144 SGDVEVRLY
+144 VEVILY
-153 SDLLEEGLSLLDAE
+153 QDLLDEGLALLDAE
-167 GGKEEIEREI
+167 GGKAEIEREI
-177 ALGNEEDTATIIF
+177 ALGDEEDIATIIF

-217 IIVFEKGWT
+217 IIDFKKGWT

-245 LFKCCTVAYSKPIG
+245 IHKCCRIAYSKPIG

-273 FCSVPRIWET
+273 LCSVPRIWET
-283 VKAGVYQNLKNK
+283 VKAGVYQNLRNK

-302 FSFFLAAAKL
+302 FSFFVAIAKRKL
-312 RRHFENL
+312 HYENV

-326 LGKPNRI
+326 FGKPNKL
-333 RMKAAMIPYAFFS
+333 RMKAALIPYAFFN
-346 LIYRLGDKLA
+346 LLYKIGDKVA

-365 SSFVAGISGGGS
+365 SSFVTGISGGGS

-407 LQRYPRSIVGYMQP
+407 LQRYPRSIQGYMQP

-427 KVVDPETGRELP
+427 KIIDTETGEPL
-439 KGEKGEL
+439 GIGQKGEL
-446 LVRGPQVMKGYYNDE
+446 LVRGPQVMKGYFNDP
-461 ERTRRVIDRD
+461 ERTARAIDSD

-481 IEARGDFAIVGRVKD
+481 VEARGDFAIVGRVKD

-513 ALIASE
+513 ALKSSE
-519 YIESAV
+519 YIENVV

-537 IVIDSKNVERFLKDS
+537 IVIDTKNVERFLKDS
-552 NVPYFNKTDLTDMDE
+552 QVPYINKAELTELDE
-567 VRHLID
+567 VKHLID

-579 VSRANGFKPYEQV
+579 VSRSAGFKPYEQV
-592 SRFVLLSRPFQ
+592 PRFALLSKPFQ

-624 DEIES
+624 DEIER
-629 IFI
+629 IFA

>member
-1 MYGTISQLL
+1 MYGTIIQVF
-10 DKTTAENPDAIV
+10 DKTVNDNPDAIV

-30 SFIPRS
+30 SFIPRT
-36 YSLLQRE
+36 YATLQRE
-43 SRGLAL
+43 SRALAL
-49 ALRRL
+49 ALRHL
-54 GVRRGDAVGI
+54 GVQRGDIVGI
-64 ISDNRSEWFVADL
+64 ISDNRSEWFVTDL
-77 AILSLGAADVPR
+77 AILSLGAADTPR
-89 GRDAMPYEIEYMFS
+89 GRDAMPYEVEYILG
-103 VTGLSIAFAENDA
+103 VTRCRMAFAENKD
-116 QLEKMLALRPSLPAL
+116 QLNKILALKPSLPDL
-131 RTIILIEGENRSD
+131 ERIVLIEGENPEPAE
-144 SGDVEVRLY
+144 VEVILY
-153 SDLLEEGLSLLDAE
+153 QDLLDEGLALLDAE
-167 GGKEEIEREI
+167 GGKAEIEREI
-177 ALGNEEDTATIIF
+177 ALGDEEDTATIIF

-217 IIVFEKGWT
+217 IIDFKKGWT

-245 LFKCCTVAYSKPIG
+245 IHKCCRIAYSKPIG

-273 FCSVPRIWET
+273 LCSVPRIWET
-283 VKAGVYQNLKNK
+283 VKAGVYQNLRNK

-302 FSFFLAAAKL
+302 FSFFVAIAKRKL
-312 RRHFENL
+312 HYENV

-326 LGKPNRI
+326 FGKPNKL
-333 RMKAAMIPYAFFS
+333 RMKAAFIPYAFFN
-346 LIYRLGDKLA
+346 LLYKIGDKVA

-365 SSFVAGISGGGS
+365 SSFVTGISGGGS

-407 LQRYPRSIVGYMQP
+407 LQRYPRSIQGYMQP

-427 KVVDPETGRELP
+427 KIVDTETGEPL
-439 KGEKGEL
+439 GIGQKGEL
-446 LVRGPQVMKGYYNDE
+446 LVRGPQVMKGYFNDP
-461 ERTRRVIDRD
+461 ERTARAIDSD

-481 IEARGDFAIVGRVKD
+481 VEARGDFAIVGRVKD

-513 ALIASE
+513 ALKSSE
-519 YIESAV
+519 YIENVV

-537 IVIDSKNVERFLKDS
+537 IVIDTKNVERFLKDS
-552 NVPYFNKTDLTDMDE
+552 QVPYINKAELTELDE
-567 VRHLID
+567 VKHLID

-579 VSRANGFKPYEQV
+579 VSRSAGFKPYEQV
-592 SRFVLLSRPFQ
+592 PRFALLSKPFQ

-629 IFI
+629 IFG

>member
-1 MYGTISQLL
+1 MYGTIIQVF
-10 DKTTAENPDAIV
+10 DKTVNDNPDAIV

-30 SFIPRS
+30 SFIPRT
-36 YSLLQRE
+36 YATLQRE
-43 SRGLAL
+43 SRALAL
-49 ALRRL
+49 ALRHL
-54 GVRRGDAVGI
+54 GVQRGDIVGI
-64 ISDNRSEWFVADL
+64 ISDNRSEWFVTDL
-77 AILSLGAADVPR
+77 AILSLGAADTPR
-89 GRDAMPYEIEYMFS
+89 GRDAMPYEVEYILG
-103 VTGLSIAFAENDA
+103 VTRCRMAFAENKD
-116 QLEKMLALRPSLPAL
+116 QLNKILALKPSLPDL
-131 RTIILIEGENRSD
+131 ERIVLIEGERPESAE
-144 SGDVEVRLY
+144 VEVILY
-153 SDLLEEGLSLLDAE
+153 QDLLDEGLALLDAE
-167 GGKEEIEREI
+167 GGKAEIEREI
-177 ALGNEEDTATIIF
+177 ALGDEEDTATIIF

-217 IIVFEKGWT
+217 IIDFKKGWT

-245 LFKCCTVAYSKPIG
+245 IHKCCRIAYSKPIG

-273 FCSVPRIWET
+273 LCSVPRIWET
-283 VKAGVYQNLKNK
+283 VKAGVYQNLRNK

-302 FSFFLAAAKL
+302 FSFFVAIAKRKL
-312 RRHFENL
+312 HYENV

-326 LGKPNRI
+326 FGKPNKL
-333 RMKAAMIPYAFFS
+333 RMKAALIPYAFFN
-346 LIYRLGDKLA
+346 LLYKIGDKVA

-365 SSFVAGISGGGS
+365 SSFVTGISGGGS

-407 LQRYPRSIVGYMQP
+407 LQRYPRSIQGYMQP
-421 FEGTEI
+421 FEGTEMKI
-427 KVVDPETGRELP
+427 IDTETGEPL
-439 KGEKGEL
+439 GIGQKGEL
-446 LVRGPQVMKGYYNDE
+446 LVRGPQVMKGYFNDP
-461 ERTRRVIDRD
+461 ERTARAIDSD

-481 IEARGDFAIVGRVKD
+481 VEARGDFAIVGRVKD

-513 ALIASE
+513 ALKSSE
-519 YIESAV
+519 YIENVV

-537 IVIDSKNVERFLKDS
+537 IVIDTKNVERFLKDS
-552 NVPYFNKTDLTDMDE
+552 QVPYINKAELTELDE
-567 VRHLID
+567 VKHLID

-579 VSRANGFKPYEQV
+579 VSRSAGFKPYEQV
-592 SRFVLLSRPFQ
+592 PRFALLSKPFQ

-629 IFI
+629 IFA

>member
-1 MYGTISQLL
+1 MYGTIIQLF
-10 DKTTAENPDAIV
+10 DNTVRNNPEAIA

-30 SFIPRS
+30 SFIPRT
-36 YSLLQRE
+36 YATLQRE
-43 SRGLAL
+43 SRAIAL
-49 ALRRL
+49 SLRRL
-54 GVRRGDAVGI
+54 GVKRGDVVGI
-64 ISDNRSEWFVADL
+64 ISDNRSEWFVTDL
-77 AILSLGAADVPR
+77 AILSLGAADTPR
-89 GRDAMPYEIEYMFS
+89 GRDAMPYEVEYILGATKS
-103 VTGLSIAFAENDA
+103 RIVFAENPD
-116 QLEKMLALRPSLPAL
+116 QLCKIAALKPSLPFL
-131 RTIILIEGENRSD
+131 ETIILIEGDKPESSD
-144 SGDVEVRLY
+144 VDVILY
-153 SDLLEEGLSLLDAE
+153 SELLEQGLHLLDAE
-167 GGKEEIEREI
+167 GGQEEIEREI
-177 ALGNEEDTATIIF
+177 TLGTEEDTATIIF
-190 TSGTTGLPKGVMLS
+190 TSGTTGMPKGVMIS

-217 IIVFEKGWT
+217 IIDFKKGWT
-226 ALSVL
+226 SLSVL

-245 LFKCCTVAYSKPIG
+245 IFKCCNIAYSKPIG

-273 FCSVPRIWET
+273 LCSVPRIWET

-295 KPIERKV
+295 KPVERKV
-302 FSFFLAAAKL
+302 FDFFVSVAKRKL
-312 RRHFENL
+312 HFENI

-326 LGKPNRI
+326 FGKPNRI
-333 RMKAAMIPYAFFS
+333 MMKLALIPYFF
-346 LIYRLGDKLA
+346 LNILYKLGDKVA

-377 MSRDVE
+377 MSKDVE

-407 LQRYPRSIVGYMQP
+407 LQRYPRSIQGYMQP

-427 KVVDPETGRELP
+427 KIIDTETGEQLGI
-439 KGEKGEL
+439 GEKGEL
-446 LVRGPQVMKGYYNDE
+446 LVRGPQVMKGYYNDP
-461 ERTRRVIDRD
+461 ERTARAIDSD

-481 IEARGDFAIVGRVKD
+481 VEARGDFAIVGRVKD

-513 ALIASE
+513 AIKSSE
-519 YIESAV
+519 YVDNVV

-537 IVIDSKNVERFLKDS
+537 IVIDTKNVERYLKDS
-552 NVPYFNKTDLTDMDE
+552 QVPYINKADLTELDE

-579 VSRANGFKPYEQV
+579 VSRSTGFKPYEQV
-592 SRFVLLSRPFQ
+592 PRFALLSKPFQ

-629 IFI
+629 IFA

>member
-1 MYGTISQLL
+1 MYGTIIQVF
-10 DKTTAENPDAIV
+10 DKTVNDNPDAIV

-30 SFIPRS
+30 SFIPRT
-36 YSLLQRE
+36 YATLQRE
-43 SRGLAL
+43 SRALAL
-49 ALRRL
+49 ALRHL
-54 GVRRGDAVGI
+54 GVQRGDIVGI
-64 ISDNRSEWFVADL
+64 ISDNRSEWFVTDL
-77 AILSLGAADVPR
+77 AILSLGAADTPR
-89 GRDAMPYEIEYMFS
+89 GRDAMPYEVEYILG
-103 VTGLSIAFAENDA
+103 VTRCRMAFAENKD
-116 QLEKMLALRPSLPAL
+116 QLNKILALKPSLPDL
-131 RTIILIEGENRSD
+131 ERIVLIEGEKPEPAE
-144 SGDVEVRLY
+144 VEVILY
-153 SDLLEEGLSLLDAE
+153 QDLLDEGLALLDAE
-167 GGKEEIEREI
+167 GGKAEIEREI
-177 ALGNEEDTATIIF
+177 ALGDEEDTATIIF

-217 IIVFEKGWT
+217 IIDFKKGWT

-245 LFKCCTVAYSKPIG
+245 IHKCCRIAYSKPIG

-273 FCSVPRIWET
+273 LCSVPRIWET
-283 VKAGVYQNLKNK
+283 VKAGVYQNLRNK

-302 FSFFLAAAKL
+302 FSFFVAIAKRKL
-312 RRHFENL
+312 HYENV

-326 LGKPNRI
+326 FGKPNKL
-333 RMKAAMIPYAFFS
+333 RMKAAFIPYAFFN
-346 LIYRLGDKLA
+346 LLYKIGDKVA

-365 SSFVAGISGGGS
+365 SSFVTGISGGGS

-407 LQRYPRSIVGYMQP
+407 LQRYPRSIQGYMQP

-427 KVVDPETGRELP
+427 KIIDTETGEPL
-439 KGEKGEL
+439 GIGQKGEL
-446 LVRGPQVMKGYYNDE
+446 LVRGPQVMKGYFNDP
-461 ERTRRVIDRD
+461 ERTARAIDSD

-481 IEARGDFAIVGRVKD
+481 VEARGDFAIVGRVKD

-513 ALIASE
+513 ALKSSE
-519 YIESAV
+519 YIENVV

-537 IVIDSKNVERFLKDS
+537 IVIDTKNVERFLKDS
-552 NVPYFNKTDLTDMDE
+552 QVPYINKAELTELDE
-567 VRHLID
+567 VKHLID

-579 VSRANGFKPYEQV
+579 VSRSAGFKPYEQV
-592 SRFVLLSRPFQ
+592 PRFALLSKPFQ

-629 IFI
+629 IFA

>member
-1 MYGTISQLL
+1 MYGTIIQVF
-10 DKTTAENPDAIV
+10 DKTVNDNPDAIV

-30 SFIPRS
+30 SFIPRT
-36 YSLLQRE
+36 YATLQRE
-43 SRGLAL
+43 SRALAL
-49 ALRRL
+49 ALRHL
-54 GVRRGDAVGI
+54 GVQRGDIVGI
-64 ISDNRSEWFVADL
+64 ISDNRSEWFVTDL
-77 AILSLGAADVPR
+77 AILSLGAADTPR
-89 GRDAMPYEIEYMFS
+89 GRDAMPYEVEYILG
-103 VTGLSIAFAENDA
+103 VTRCRMAFAENKD
-116 QLEKMLALRPSLPAL
+116 QLNKILALKPSLPDL
-131 RTIILIEGENRSD
+131 ERIVLIEGEKPESAE
-144 SGDVEVRLY
+144 VEVILY
-153 SDLLEEGLSLLDAE
+153 QDLLDEGLALLDAE
-167 GGKEEIEREI
+167 GGKAEIEREI
-177 ALGNEEDTATIIF
+177 ALGDEEDTATIIF

-217 IIVFEKGWT
+217 IIDFKKGWT

-245 LFKCCTVAYSKPIG
+245 IHKCCRIAYSKPIG

-273 FCSVPRIWET
+273 LCSVPRIWET
-283 VKAGVYQNLKNK
+283 VKAGVYQNLRNK

-302 FSFFLAAAKL
+302 FSFFVAIAKRKL
-312 RRHFENL
+312 HYENV

-326 LGKPNRI
+326 FGKPNKL
-333 RMKAAMIPYAFFS
+333 RMKAALIPYAFFN
-346 LIYRLGDKLA
+346 LLYKIGDKVA

-365 SSFVAGISGGGS
+365 SSFVTGISGGGS

-407 LQRYPRSIVGYMQP
+407 LQRYPRSIQGYMQP
-421 FEGTEI
+421 FAGTEI
-427 KVVDPETGRELP
+427 KIIDTETGEPL
-439 KGEKGEL
+439 GIGQKGEL
-446 LVRGPQVMKGYYNDE
+446 LVRGPQVMKGYFNDP
-461 ERTRRVIDRD
+461 ERTARAIDSD

-481 IEARGDFAIVGRVKD
+481 VEARGDFAIVGRVKD

-513 ALIASE
+513 ALKSSE
-519 YIESAV
+519 YIENVV

-537 IVIDSKNVERFLKDS
+537 IVIDTKNVERFLKDS
-552 NVPYFNKTDLTDMDE
+552 QVPYINKAELTELDE
-567 VRHLID
+567 VKHLID

-579 VSRANGFKPYEQV
+579 VSRSAGFKPYEQV
-592 SRFVLLSRPFQ
+592 PRFALLSKPFQ

-629 IFI
+629 IFA

>member
-1 MYGTISQLL
+1 MYGTIIQVF
-10 DKTTAENPDAIV
+10 DKTVNDNPDAIV

-30 SFIPRS
+30 SFIPRT
-36 YSLLQRE
+36 YATLQRE
-43 SRGLAL
+43 SRALAL
-49 ALRRL
+49 ALRHL
-54 GVRRGDAVGI
+54 GVQRGDIVGI
-64 ISDNRSEWFVADL
+64 ISDNRSEWFVTDL
-77 AILSLGAADVPR
+77 AILSLGAADTPR
-89 GRDAMPYEIEYMFS
+89 GRDAMPYEVEYILG
-103 VTGLSIAFAENDA
+103 VTRCRMAFAENKD
-116 QLEKMLALRPSLPAL
+116 QLNKILALKPSLPDL
-131 RTIILIEGENRSD
+131 ERIVLIEGEKPESAE
-144 SGDVEVRLY
+144 VEVILY
-153 SDLLEEGLSLLDAE
+153 QDLLDEGLALLDAE
-167 GGKEEIEREI
+167 GGKAEIEREI
-177 ALGNEEDTATIIF
+177 ALGDEEDTATIIF

-217 IIVFEKGWT
+217 IIDFKKGWT

-245 LFKCCTVAYSKPIG
+245 IHKCCRIAYSKPIG

-273 FCSVPRIWET
+273 LCSVPRIWET
-283 VKAGVYQNLKNK
+283 VKAGVYQNLRNK

-302 FSFFLAAAKL
+302 FSFFVAIAKRKL
-312 RRHFENL
+312 HYENV

-326 LGKPNRI
+326 FGKPNKL
-333 RMKAAMIPYAFFS
+333 RMKAVFIPYAFFN
-346 LIYRLGDKLA
+346 LLYKIGDKVA

-365 SSFVAGISGGGS
+365 SSFVTGISGGGS

-407 LQRYPRSIVGYMQP
+407 LQRYPRSIQGYMQP

-427 KVVDPETGRELP
+427 KIIDTETGEPL
-439 KGEKGEL
+439 GIGQKGEL
-446 LVRGPQVMKGYYNDE
+446 LVRGPQVMKGYFNDP
-461 ERTRRVIDRD
+461 ERTARAIDSD

-481 IEARGDFAIVGRVKD
+481 VEARGDFAIVGRVKD

-513 ALIASE
+513 ALKSSE
-519 YIESAV
+519 YIENVV

-537 IVIDSKNVERFLKDS
+537 IVIDTKNVERFLKDS
-552 NVPYFNKTDLTDMDE
+552 QVPYINKAELTELDE
-567 VRHLID
+567 VKHLID

-579 VSRANGFKPYEQV
+579 VSRSAGFKPYEQV
-592 SRFVLLSRPFQ
+592 PRFALLSKPFQ

-629 IFI
+629 IFA

>member
-1 MYGTISQLL
+1 MYGTIIQVF
-10 DKTTAENPDAIV
+10 DKTVNDNPDAIV

-30 SFIPRS
+30 SFIPRT
-36 YSLLQRE
+36 YATLQRE
-43 SRGLAL
+43 SRALAL
-49 ALRRL
+49 ALRHL
-54 GVRRGDAVGI
+54 GVQRGDIVGI
-64 ISDNRSEWFVADL
+64 ISDNRSEWFVTDL
-77 AILSLGAADVPR
+77 AILSLGAADTPR
-89 GRDAMPYEIEYMFS
+89 GRDAMPYEVEYILGM
-103 VTGLSIAFAENDA
+103 TRCRMAFAENKD
-116 QLEKMLALRPSLPAL
+116 QLNKILALKPSLPDL
-131 RTIILIEGENRSD
+131 ERIVLIEGEKPESAE
-144 SGDVEVRLY
+144 VEVILY
-153 SDLLEEGLSLLDAE
+153 QDLLDEGLALLDAE
-167 GGKEEIEREI
+167 GGKAEIEREI
-177 ALGNEEDTATIIF
+177 ALGDEEDTATIIF

-217 IIVFEKGWT
+217 IIDFKKGWT

-245 LFKCCTVAYSKPIG
+245 IHKCCRIAYSKPIG

-273 FCSVPRIWET
+273 LCSVPRIWET
-283 VKAGVYQNLKNK
+283 VKAGVYQNLRNK

-302 FSFFLAAAKL
+302 FSFFVAIAKRKL
-312 RRHFENL
+312 HYENV

-326 LGKPNRI
+326 FGKPNKL
-333 RMKAAMIPYAFFS
+333 RMKAAFIPYAFFN
-346 LIYRLGDKLA
+346 LLYKIGDKVA

-365 SSFVAGISGGGS
+365 SSFVTGISGGGS

-407 LQRYPRSIVGYMQP
+407 LQRYPRSIQGYMQP

-427 KVVDPETGRELP
+427 KIIDTETGEPL
-439 KGEKGEL
+439 GIGQKGEL
-446 LVRGPQVMKGYYNDE
+446 LVRGPQVMKGYFNDP
-461 ERTRRVIDRD
+461 ERTARAIDSD

-481 IEARGDFAIVGRVKD
+481 VEARGDFAIVGRVKD

-513 ALIASE
+513 ALKSSE
-519 YIESAV
+519 YIENVV

-537 IVIDSKNVERFLKDS
+537 IVIDTKNVERFLKDS
-552 NVPYFNKTDLTDMDE
+552 QVPYINKAELTELDE
-567 VRHLID
+567 VKHLID

-579 VSRANGFKPYEQV
+579 VSRSAGFKPYEQIP
-592 SRFVLLSRPFQ
+592 RFALLSKPFQ

-629 IFI
+629 IFA

>member
-10 DKTTAENPDAIV
+10 DKIAGENPDAVV
-22 QLGKNRAG
+22 QYGRNRAG
-30 SFIPRS
+30 AFIPRT
-36 YSLLQRE
+36 YFLLQRE

-49 ALRRL
+49 ALKKL
-54 GVRRGDAVGI
+54 GVKRGDTVGI
-64 ISDNRSEWFVADL
+64 ISDNRSEWFVIDL
-77 AILSLGAADVPR
+77 AVLSLGAADVPR
-89 GRDAMPYEIEYMFS
+89 GRDAMPYEIEHMFS
-103 VTGLSIAFAENDA
+103 VTSLSIAFAENET
-116 QLEKMLALRPSLPAL
+116 QLDKILQLKPSLPAL
-131 RTIILIEGENRSD
+131 KTIVLIEGEKKESEE
-144 SGDVEVRLY
+144 VEIYLY
-153 SDLLEEGLSLLDAE
+153 SELLKEGLSLLDAP
-167 GGKEEIEREI
+167 GGKSEIEKEI
-177 ALGNEEDTATIIF
+177 ALGNEEETATIIF
-190 TSGTTGLPKGVMLS
+190 TSGTTGLPKGVMIS

-217 IIVFEKGWT
+217 IIEFKKGWIS
-226 ALSVL
+226 LSVL

-245 LFKCCTVAYSKPIG
+245 IYKCCAIAYSKPIG
-259 KVMLTDFQRVNPEV
+259 KVMLTDFQRVNPQV
-273 FCSVPRIWET
+273 LCSVPRIWET

-295 KPIERKV
+295 SAMERHI
-302 FSFFLAAAKL
+302 FQFFVAVAKAKS
-312 RRHFENL
+312 HFEKL
-319 AYDLYPR
+319 AFDLYPR
-326 LGKPNRI
+326 FSKERKFV
-333 RMKAAMIPYAFFS
+333 MKAALIPYFLLN
-346 LIYRLGDKLA
+346 LIYKIGDKVA

-407 LQRYPRSIVGYMQP
+407 LQRYPRSIEGYMRP

-427 KVVDPETGRELP
+427 KIIDPETGEALG

-461 ERTRRVIDRD
+461 ERTRSVIDED

-481 IEARGDFAIVGRVKD
+481 IEERGDFAIVGRVKD

-513 ALIASE
+513 ALISSE

-537 IVIDSKNVERFLKDS
+537 IVIDTKNVERYLKDS
-552 NVPYFNKTDLTDMDE
+552 QVPYINKTDLTELDE
-567 VRHLID
+567 VKHLID
-573 GEVQRL
+573 GEIHHII
-579 VSRANGFKPYEQV
+579 SRAKGFKTYEQI
-592 SRFVLLSRPFQ
+592 SRFVLLSKPFQ

-616 AEIQKLYK
+616 AEIQKLYHK
-624 DEIES
+624 EIES

>member
-1 MYGTISQLL
+1 MYGTIIQVF
-10 DKTTAENPDAIV
+10 DKTVNDNPDAIV

-30 SFIPRS
+30 SFIPRT
-36 YSLLQRE
+36 YATLQRE
-43 SRGLAL
+43 SRALAL
-49 ALRRL
+49 ALRHL
-54 GVRRGDAVGI
+54 GVQRGDIVGI
-64 ISDNRSEWFVADL
+64 ISDNRSEWFVTDL
-77 AILSLGAADVPR
+77 AILSLGAADTPR
-89 GRDAMPYEIEYMFS
+89 GRDAMPYEVEYILG
-103 VTGLSIAFAENDA
+103 VTRCRMAFAENKD
-116 QLEKMLALRPSLPAL
+116 QLNKILALKPSLPDL
-131 RTIILIEGENRSD
+131 ERIVLIEGEKPESAE
-144 SGDVEVRLY
+144 VEVILY
-153 SDLLEEGLSLLDAE
+153 QDLLDEGLALLDAE
-167 GGKEEIEREI
+167 GGKAEIEREI
-177 ALGNEEDTATIIF
+177 ALGDEEDTATIIF

-217 IIVFEKGWT
+217 IIDFKKGWT

-245 LFKCCTVAYSKPIG
+245 IHKCCRIAYSKPIG

-273 FCSVPRIWET
+273 LCSVPRIWET
-283 VKAGVYQNLKNK
+283 VKAGVYQNLRNK

-302 FSFFLAAAKL
+302 FSFFVAIAKRKL
-312 RRHFENL
+312 HYENV

-326 LGKPNRI
+326 FGKPNKL
-333 RMKAAMIPYAFFS
+333 RMKAAIIPYAFFN
-346 LIYRLGDKLA
+346 LLYKIGDKVA

-365 SSFVAGISGGGS
+365 SSFVTGISGGGS

-407 LQRYPRSIVGYMQP
+407 LQRYPRSIQGYMQP

-427 KVVDPETGRELP
+427 KIIDTETGEPL
-439 KGEKGEL
+439 GIGQKGEL
-446 LVRGPQVMKGYYNDE
+446 LVRGPQVMKGYFNDP
-461 ERTRRVIDRD
+461 ERTARAIDSD

-481 IEARGDFAIVGRVKD
+481 VEARGDFAIVGRVKD

-513 ALIASE
+513 ALKSSE
-519 YIESAV
+519 YIENVV

-537 IVIDSKNVERFLKDS
+537 IVIDTKNVERFLKDS
-552 NVPYFNKTDLTDMDE
+552 QVPYINKAELTELDE
-567 VRHLID
+567 VKHLID

-579 VSRANGFKPYEQV
+579 VSRSAGFKPYEQV
-592 SRFVLLSRPFQ
+592 PRFALLSKPFQ

-629 IFI
+629 IFA

>member
-1 MYGTISQLL
+1 MYGTIIQVF
-10 DKTTAENPDAIV
+10 DKTVNDNPDAIV

-30 SFIPRS
+30 SFIPRT
-36 YSLLQRE
+36 YATLQRE
-43 SRGLAL
+43 SRALAL
-49 ALRRL
+49 ALRHL
-54 GVRRGDAVGI
+54 GVQRGDIVGI
-64 ISDNRSEWFVADL
+64 ISDNRSEWFVTDL
-77 AILSLGAADVPR
+77 AILSLGAADTPR
-89 GRDAMPYEIEYMFS
+89 GRDAMPYEVEYILG
-103 VTGLSIAFAENDA
+103 VTRCRMAFAENKD
-116 QLEKMLALRPSLPAL
+116 QLNKILALKPSLPDL
-131 RTIILIEGENRSD
+131 ERIVLIEGERPESAE
-144 SGDVEVRLY
+144 VEVILY
-153 SDLLEEGLSLLDAE
+153 QDLLDEGLALLDVE
-167 GGKEEIEREI
+167 GGKAEIEREI
-177 ALGNEEDTATIIF
+177 ALGDEEDTATIIF

-217 IIVFEKGWT
+217 IIDFKKGWT

-245 LFKCCTVAYSKPIG
+245 IHKCCRIAYSKPIG

-273 FCSVPRIWET
+273 LCSVPRIWET
-283 VKAGVYQNLKNK
+283 VKAGVYQNLRNK

-302 FSFFLAAAKL
+302 FSFFVAIAKRKL
-312 RRHFENL
+312 HYENV

-326 LGKPNRI
+326 FGKPNKL
-333 RMKAAMIPYAFFS
+333 RMKAAFIPYAFFN
-346 LIYRLGDKLA
+346 LLYKIGDKVA

-365 SSFVAGISGGGS
+365 SSFVTGISGGGS

-407 LQRYPRSIVGYMQP
+407 LQRYPRSIQGYMQP

-427 KVVDPETGRELP
+427 KIIDTETGEPL
-439 KGEKGEL
+439 GIGQKGEL
-446 LVRGPQVMKGYYNDE
+446 LVRGPQVMKGYFNDP
-461 ERTRRVIDRD
+461 ERTARAIDSD

-481 IEARGDFAIVGRVKD
+481 VEARGDFAIVGRVKD

-513 ALIASE
+513 ALKSSE
-519 YIESAV
+519 YIENVV

-537 IVIDSKNVERFLKDS
+537 IVIDTKNVERFLKDS
-552 NVPYFNKTDLTDMDE
+552 QVPYINKAELTELDE
-567 VRHLID
+567 VKHLID

-579 VSRANGFKPYEQV
+579 VSRSAGFKPYEQV
-592 SRFVLLSRPFQ
+592 PRFALLSKPFQ

-629 IFI
+629 IFA

>member
-1 MYGTISQLL
+1 MYGTIIQVF
-10 DKTTAENPDAIV
+10 DKTVNDNPDAIV

-30 SFIPRS
+30 SFIPRT
-36 YSLLQRE
+36 YATLQRE
-43 SRGLAL
+43 SRALAL
-49 ALRRL
+49 ALRHL
-54 GVRRGDAVGI
+54 GVQRGDIVGI
-64 ISDNRSEWFVADL
+64 ISDNRSEWFVTDL
-77 AILSLGAADVPR
+77 AILSLGAADTPR
-89 GRDAMPYEIEYMFS
+89 GRDAMPYEVEYILG
-103 VTGLSIAFAENDA
+103 VTRCRMAFAENKD
-116 QLEKMLALRPSLPAL
+116 QLNKILALKPSLPDL
-131 RTIILIEGENRSD
+131 ERIVLIEGERPEPAE
-144 SGDVEVRLY
+144 VEVILY
-153 SDLLEEGLSLLDAE
+153 QDLLDEGLALLDAE
-167 GGKEEIEREI
+167 GGKAEIEREI
-177 ALGNEEDTATIIF
+177 ALGDEEDTATIIF

-217 IIVFEKGWT
+217 IIDFKKGWT

-245 LFKCCTVAYSKPIG
+245 IHKCCRIAYSKPIG

-273 FCSVPRIWET
+273 LCSVPRIWET
-283 VKAGVYQNLKNK
+283 VKAGVYQNLRNK

-302 FSFFLAAAKL
+302 FSFFVAIAKRKL
-312 RRHFENL
+312 HYENV

-326 LGKPNRI
+326 FGKPNKL
-333 RMKAAMIPYAFFS
+333 RMKAAFIPYAFFN
-346 LIYRLGDKLA
+346 LLYKIGDKVA

-365 SSFVAGISGGGS
+365 SSFVTGISGGGS

-407 LQRYPRSIVGYMQP
+407 LQRYPRSIQGYMQP

-427 KVVDPETGRELP
+427 KIIDTETGEPL
-439 KGEKGEL
+439 GIGQKGEL
-446 LVRGPQVMKGYYNDE
+446 LVRGPQVMKGYFNDP
-461 ERTRRVIDRD
+461 ERTARAIDSD

-481 IEARGDFAIVGRVKD
+481 VEARGDFAIVGRVKD

-513 ALIASE
+513 ALKSSE
-519 YIESAV
+519 YIENVV

-537 IVIDSKNVERFLKDS
+537 IVIDTKNVERFLKDS
-552 NVPYFNKTDLTDMDE
+552 QVPYINKAELTELDE
-567 VRHLID
+567 VKHLID

-579 VSRANGFKPYEQV
+579 VSRSAGFKPYEQV
-592 SRFVLLSRPFQ
+592 PRFALLSKPFQ

-629 IFI
+629 IFA

>member
-1 MYGTISQLL
+1 MYGTIIQVF
-10 DKTTAENPDAIV
+10 DKTVNDNPDAIV

-30 SFIPRS
+30 SFIPRT
-36 YSLLQRE
+36 YATLQRE
-43 SRGLAL
+43 SRALAL
-49 ALRRL
+49 ALRHL
-54 GVRRGDAVGI
+54 GVQRGDIVGI
-64 ISDNRSEWFVADL
+64 ISDNRSEWFVTDL
-77 AILSLGAADVPR
+77 AILSLGAADTPR
-89 GRDAMPYEIEYMFS
+89 GRDAMPYEVEYILG
-103 VTGLSIAFAENDA
+103 VTRCRMAFAENKD
-116 QLEKMLALRPSLPAL
+116 QLSKILALKPSLPDL
-131 RTIILIEGENRSD
+131 ERIVLIEGEKPESAE
-144 SGDVEVRLY
+144 VEVILY
-153 SDLLEEGLSLLDAE
+153 QDLLDEGLALLDAE
-167 GGKEEIEREI
+167 GGKAEIEREI
-177 ALGNEEDTATIIF
+177 ALGDEEDTATIIF

-217 IIVFEKGWT
+217 IIDFKKGWT

-245 LFKCCTVAYSKPIG
+245 IHKCCRIAYSKPIG

-273 FCSVPRIWET
+273 LCSVPRIWET
-283 VKAGVYQNLKNK
+283 VKAGVYQNLRNK

-302 FSFFLAAAKL
+302 FSFFVAIAKRKL
-312 RRHFENL
+312 HYENV

-326 LGKPNRI
+326 FGKPNKL
-333 RMKAAMIPYAFFS
+333 RMKAALIPYAFFN
-346 LIYRLGDKLA
+346 LLYKIGDKVA

-365 SSFVAGISGGGS
+365 SSFVTGISGGGS

-407 LQRYPRSIVGYMQP
+407 LQRYPRSIQGYMQP

-427 KVVDPETGRELP
+427 KIVDTETGEPL
-439 KGEKGEL
+439 GIGQKGEL
-446 LVRGPQVMKGYYNDE
+446 LVRGPQVMKGYFNDP
-461 ERTRRVIDRD
+461 ERTARAIDSD

-481 IEARGDFAIVGRVKD
+481 VEARGDFAIVGRVKD

-513 ALIASE
+513 ALKSSE
-519 YIESAV
+519 YIENVV

-537 IVIDSKNVERFLKDS
+537 IVIDTKNVERFLKDS
-552 NVPYFNKTDLTDMDE
+552 QVPYINKAELTELDE
-567 VRHLID
+567 VKHLID

-579 VSRANGFKPYEQV
+579 VSRSAGFKPYEQV
-592 SRFVLLSRPFQ
+592 PRFALLSKPFQ

-629 IFI
+629 IFA